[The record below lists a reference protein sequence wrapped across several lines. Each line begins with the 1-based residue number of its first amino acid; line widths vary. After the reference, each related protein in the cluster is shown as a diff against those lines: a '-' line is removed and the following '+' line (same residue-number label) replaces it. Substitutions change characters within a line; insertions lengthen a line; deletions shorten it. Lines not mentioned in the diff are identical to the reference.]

1 MKTFR
6 MFGALLL
13 TCVMCLNFVACDDDN
28 ENDPSP
34 YFTADELVGTVWS
47 GTNKAQDNYEIKI
60 VDKTDLTLN
69 IKSSEG
75 TVYVDNET
83 LKYQYNQENG
93 NFTSSY
99 NEDLIKGQINKTTMT
114 FTVGDDDEQIT
125 LNKK

>member
-99 NEDLIKGQINKTTMT
+99 NEDLIKGQINKTRMT

>member
-6 MFGALLL
+6 MIATSLLMVVL
-13 TCVMCLNFVACDDDN
+13 CLNFVACSDDDD
-28 ENDPSP
+28 ENPSP
-34 YFTADELVGTVWS
+34 YPTAEELVGTVWS

-60 VDKTDLTLN
+60 VNKTDLTLN

-99 NEDLIKGQINKTTMT
+99 NEDQIKGQVTKTTMT

>member
-1 MKTFR
+1 
-6 MFGALLL
+6 
-13 TCVMCLNFVACDDDN
+13 MCLNFVACDDDN

-99 NEDLIKGQINKTTMT
+99 NEDLIKGQINKTRMT

>member
-1 MKTFR
+1 
-6 MFGALLL
+6 
-13 TCVMCLNFVACDDDN
+13 MCLNFVACDDDN
-28 ENDPSP
+28 ENEPSL
-34 YFTADELVGTVWS
+34 YFTADEFVGTVWS

-60 VDKTDLTLN
+60 VNKTDLTLN

-99 NEDLIKGQINKTTMT
+99 NEDQIKGQVTKTTMT

>member
-1 MKTFR
+1 

-28 ENDPSP
+28 ENEPSP

-60 VDKTDLTLN
+60 VNKTDLTLN

-99 NEDLIKGQINKTTMT
+99 NEDLIKGQINKTRMT

>member
-1 MKTFR
+1 

-28 ENDPSP
+28 ENEPTLF
-34 YFTADELVGTVWS
+34 FTADDLVGTVWS

-60 VDKTDLTLN
+60 VNKTDLTLN

-99 NEDLIKGQINKTTMT
+99 NEDQIKGQVTKTTMT

>member
-1 MKTFR
+1 

-28 ENDPSP
+28 ENEPSP
-34 YFTADELVGTVWS
+34 YFTADELVGTIWG
-47 GTNKAQDNYEIKI
+47 GTNEAQDIYEIKI
-60 VDKTDLTLN
+60 VNKTDLTLN

-75 TVYVDNET
+75 TIYVDNET

-99 NEDLIKGQINKTTMT
+99 DEDQIKGQVTKTTMT
-114 FTVGDDDEQIT
+114 FTVGDDEEQIT

>member
-1 MKTFR
+1 

-99 NEDLIKGQINKTTMT
+99 NEDLIKGQINKTRMT

>member
-1 MKTFR
+1 

-28 ENDPSP
+28 ENEPSP
-34 YFTADELVGTVWS
+34 YFTADELVGTIWG

-60 VDKTDLTLN
+60 VNKTDLTLN

-93 NFTSSY
+93 NLTSSY
-99 NEDLIKGQINKTTMT
+99 NEDQIKGQVTKTTMT

>member
-1 MKTFR
+1 MKTLR

-13 TCVMCLNFVACDDDN
+13 TCVMCLNFIACDDDN
-28 ENDPSP
+28 ENEPSP

-60 VDKTDLTLN
+60 VNKTDLTLN

-99 NEDLIKGQINKTTMT
+99 NEDQIKGQVTKTTMT